1 VEVGGVDITEHVTG
15 IEMRNEEPEILD
27 MAGSFRS
34 AVHRLQSTFAIET
47 TAAMTAALQR
57 LVNGIENIPPIHTDE
72 WQAAVLNNQLAAG
85 VAPHRSDTHDFEQD
99 PAEEA
104 TLCVECGMWPEHH
117 NHSGGYSYN
126 GCVCQECVSDPDVL
140 G

>member
-1 VEVGGVDITEHVTG
+1 MEVGGVDITEHVTG
-15 IEMRNEEPEILD
+15 IEVRHEEPEILD
-27 MAGSFRS
+27 MTGSFRNGMM
-34 AVHRLQSTFAIET
+34 HFQSTFSVET
-47 TAAMTAALQR
+47 TATMTAALQR
-57 LVNGIENIPPIHTDE
+57 LVYRLEDIPIHTDE
-72 WQAAVLNNQLAAG
+72 WQSAVLNNQLAAG
-85 VAPHRSDTHDFEQD
+85 VRPHRSDTHGFEQD

-117 NHSGGYSYN
+117 NHSGGYGHR